1 MSFPHRAKK
10 SQNIR
15 GGHSQGA
22 AFRFR
27 IRGWGAR
34 LSGIEFPSLTAGEDN
49 MKIQSIMLLV
59 VCAIALGGCETVN
72 KTWHD
77 VFGLNDTPT
86 RTVAH

>member
-1 MSFPHRAKK
+1 
-10 SQNIR
+10 
-15 GGHSQGA
+15 
-22 AFRFR
+22 
-27 IRGWGAR
+27 
-34 LSGIEFPSLTAGEDN
+34 

-86 RTVAH
+86 RTAAR